1 MYSTEIKVKINRIDD
16 VKRFVELTNK
26 MPNVVDI
33 ASGRFVTDAKS
44 IMGLFSM
51 DLSKG
56 LVVTVYGDL
65 NPAFEYE
72 LRKFE
77 VME

>member
-1 MYSTEIKVKINRIDD
+1 MQNKIFKIKIDKIED
-16 VKRFVELTNK
+16 VKEFVKLANK
-26 MPNVVDI
+26 MPNIVDI
-33 ASGRFVTDAKS
+33 ASGRFVADGKS

-51 DLSKG
+51 NLERE

-77 VME
+77 VKE